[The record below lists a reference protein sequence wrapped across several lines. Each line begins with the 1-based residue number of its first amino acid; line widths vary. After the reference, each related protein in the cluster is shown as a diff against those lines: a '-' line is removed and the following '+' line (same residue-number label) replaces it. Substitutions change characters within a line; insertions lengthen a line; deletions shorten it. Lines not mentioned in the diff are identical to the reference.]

1 MSFGCLSQFFCLPVC
16 LFPVVVHWCMLCVHN
31 PSVRRDQLWRTRM
44 THNVSWYIGHAYC
57 VHRRYNVD
65 HDKCRMIH
73 LGLYVITTLSVIIVC
88 WRIKYTGYKMTHLTG
103 KTNWV
108 IFCFE
113 FCIFV
118 NIKSNA
124 IWYTSKNSWI
134 RCNYISRIHL
144 MWVQRIRWYC
154 ASEICHNTLLEQ
166 LGLYALLLRQLS
178 NSRRWKA
185 NPRRCNVFCGCY
197 FATAR
202 K

>member
-1 MSFGCLSQFFCLPVC
+1 MLRRRVLWSLVSLVCCFFGCLLNSFGCLFVCFLWWFTALVDTLPFLC
-16 LFPVVVHWCMLCVHN
+16 CVHN

-103 KTNWV
+103 KTNCV

-154 ASEICHNTLLEQ
+154 ASEIHVTI
-166 LGLYALLLRQLS
+166 LY
-178 NSRRWKA
+178 
-185 NPRRCNVFCGCY
+185 
-197 FATAR
+197 
-202 K
+202 